1 MRGKAGIMIRYG
13 AMHMFDSLVSA
24 PIAISSAVLAGGA
37 FAYASY
43 RTRKTL
49 PAARTPMLGL
59 SAAFIFAAQMLNFP
73 VAGGSSG
80 HLLGAAL
87 AAILLGPSAAI
98 IAVSAVIIL
107 QCFLFAD
114 GGISTLGANVFNMG
128 VVGVIVAYC
137 VFRAITALFGER
149 SLPVAAG
156 LAGWCS
162 VMAAAAVCAGQIAL
176 SGHASPRL
184 VFGGMLGIHALI
196 GVGEGLITAMVVS
209 ALAKARPELLRNQAP
224 HGSSI
229 VPVMVF
235 GLLLALGLAIFVSP
249 FACSWPDGLETVAG
263 RVGIDAANIKPIWHG
278 LMPDYQSNLISSQA
292 ISTAVAG
299 ALGTI
304 AVFIVAWLGVRL
316 MIASRAR
323 PQAVRETASTDVH

>member
-1 MRGKAGIMIRYG
+1 
-13 AMHMFDSLVSA
+13 MFDALVSA
-24 PIAISSAVLAGGA
+24 PIAVSSAVLAGGA

-49 PAARTPMLGL
+49 PTARTPMLGL

-98 IAVSAVIIL
+98 IAMSAVVIL

-114 GGISTLGANVFNMG
+114 GGISALGANIFNMA
-128 VVGVIVAYC
+128 VVGVVVAYC
-137 VFRAITALFGER
+137 VYRGVTALFGDR

-156 LAGWCS
+156 LAGWLS
-162 VMAAAAVCAGQIAL
+162 VMAASAVCAGQISL

-184 VFGGMLGIHALI
+184 VIGGMLGIHALI
-196 GVGEGLITAMVVS
+196 GVGEGIITAMVVS
-209 ALAKARPELLRNQAP
+209 ALAKARPELLRQEVVG
-224 HGSSI
+224 GSSL
-229 VPVMVF
+229 VPVLVF
-235 GLLLALGLAIFVSP
+235 GLLFSLGLAMFVSP
-249 FACSWPDGLETVAG
+249 FVCTWPDGLESVAA
-263 RVGIDAANIKPIWHG
+263 RVGIDPANIKPVWQG
-278 LMPDYQSNLISSQA
+278 LMPDYHFGGFSSEA
-292 ISTAVAG
+292 VSTGLAG

-316 MIASRAR
+316 MIASRVR
-323 PQAVRETASTDVH
+323 PEPVRETSSSDER